1 MAADLFY
8 GLLPDHL
15 VLLLMLTLM
24 VLELARVPQA
34 WARWVFV
41 GGMALALA
49 VLAQHFASGF
59 VAVIIPGEIV
69 VDEFA
74 TIGKAVVVACG
85 LALGLGFAAQRS
97 FKFWMLTA
105 SSLLGAM
112 LIFDSAGFA
121 SLFIGIELLSL
132 PIFALMVHERGTSAA
147 PEGAFKY
154 LVLSSLASAL
164 LLFGIS
170 LAYGQTASLSIAD
183 FASALP
189 QGSAQMQAAG
199 LLILCG
205 LFLKAAVFPLH
216 AWAPDAYAGAR
227 LQVTAL
233 MASVV
238 KAAVVLALVRIFGVA
253 ALAPSTA
260 LVIGLLAVAS
270 IFFGNLAALG
280 QTRFKRLLAYSSVAH
295 AGYMV
300 FALLDRTQNRAED
313 LLWYVAIYALA
324 SLLACAAFAV
334 FCPGEEDE
342 LQALEGGFAAHPV
355 AALLLAVALLS
366 LAGLPPFPGFF
377 AKLFIFKSVIA
388 SGHLV
393 GAVLAFIGS
402 FIGLPV
408 YLGMVVRLFRT
419 DAAAAPARAAQR
431 RA

>member
-15 VLLLMLTLM
+15 VLLSMLALM
-24 VLELARVPQA
+24 VLEVARAPQALARG
-34 WARWVFV
+34 VFV
-41 GGMALALA
+41 AGMTLALV
-49 VLAQHFASGF
+49 VLTRHISSGF
-59 VAVIIPGEIV
+59 VAVIIPGEIA

-74 TIGKAVVVACG
+74 AIGKAVVVACG
-85 LALGLGFAAQRS
+85 LLLGLGFAAQRS
-97 FKFWMLTA
+97 YKFWTLTA
-105 SSLLGAM
+105 ASLLGAM
-112 LIFDSAGFA
+112 LIFGSAGFA

-132 PIFALMVHERGTSAA
+132 PIFALMVHERGHSAA

-170 LAYGQTASLSIAD
+170 LAYGQTATLSIAD
-183 FASALP
+183 FAKALP
-189 QGSAQMQAAG
+189 NGSAPVQAAG

-253 ALAPSTA
+253 ELAPSTA

-300 FALLDRTQNRAED
+300 FALLDRTHSRAED

-342 LQALEGGFAAHPV
+342 LQALEGGFAAHPI
-355 AALLLAVALLS
+355 AALLLAFAVLS

-388 SGHLV
+388 SGHWL
-393 GAVLAFIGS
+393 GAIVAFAGS
-402 FIGLPV
+402 FVGLPV
-408 YLGMVVRLFRT
+408 YLGMVLRLFRN
-419 DAAAAPARAAQR
+419 DAAAAPVNAAQHGT
-431 RA
+431 